1 MTSQSPS
8 TLGVLAGAARAWRR
22 SPGVAAA
29 ALGCLVV
36 QQMFAVGFALSL
48 KPIVQDISD
57 HRTDSLTTLVAVLLA
72 GFVLAGVAVLVGER
86 AAAIGASRLVNQ
98 LRSDLYE
105 HLLRLSPTYYLTAT
119 AGSIV
124 KRFQGDLSNVERGY
138 VQAFLDTAVLLI
150 SAAISIPVLAVLD
163 WRLALIAIVGLP
175 AVLVIV
181 DRLLPRW
188 LQAEDANSDAELD
201 IINSVQDTI
210 RAIQV
215 VRAFHLED
223 VLRDRFGRRL
233 VAGQRTSIRS
243 RSVAAA
249 VTKGSSLG
257 VLLVELVVIV
267 TGAELAVHHQIA
279 VSTLVAVTTV
289 IGLAAKTVYD
299 YAKTDLLLLAGAQ
312 RGLNGVDKLLSAPS
326 VAADLDDAE
335 VLPTISDSIV
345 FDGVTFGYVD
355 GRTALREITFRIQHG
370 HRVAI
375 VGANGSG
382 KTTLL
387 NLVMRLYDPQLG
399 AVRVDGHDLRDVEQR
414 SLRSQLSVVLQ
425 GNYIFND
432 TIRENIR
439 IGRPG
444 ADNDAV
450 IGAAR
455 RAEFDEY
462 VESLPQGYDTVVGEG
477 GGSMSGGHRQRL
489 AIARALVRD
498 PRVLLLDE
506 VTTALDPG
514 TEQAINTVLNEL
526 AVGRTVLAVTH
537 RLATSLDADQIL
549 VLDQGELVGAGR
561 HADLI
566 DACEPYRRLW
576 EKQSG
581 FVVSSDGRRA
591 SVSADRLGQI
601 ALLADLGPTAL
612 EHVATLLT
620 SEYFEAGETV
630 FQQGDDG
637 DRFYLIAR
645 GKVSVTVPEADGGDH
660 EIERLGDGDHFGE
673 LALIHGR
680 PRTAT
685 LRTLTPSVFLTMSRS
700 QFLALVAEFPEM
712 TRALEERMA
721 RSELNLEDWRRLIG
735 HDEPQDA

>member
-1 MTSQSPS
+1 M
-8 TLGVLAGAARAWRR
+8 
-22 SPGVAAA
+22 
-29 ALGCLVV
+29 
-36 QQMFAVGFALSL
+36 
-48 KPIVQDISD
+48 
-57 HRTDSLTTLVAVLLA
+57 
-72 GFVLAGVAVLVGER
+72 
-86 AAAIGASRLVNQ
+86 
-98 LRSDLYE
+98 
-105 HLLRLSPTYYLTAT
+105 
-119 AGSIV
+119 V
-124 KRFQGDLSNVERGY
+124 KIL
-138 VQAFLDTAVLLI
+138 
-150 SAAISIPVLAVLD
+150 
-163 WRLALIAIVGLP
+163 GLP

-289 IGLAAKTVYD
+289 IGLAAK
-299 YAKTDLLLLAGAQ
+299 
-312 RGLNGVDKLLSAPS
+312 
-326 VAADLDDAE
+326 
-335 VLPTISDSIV
+335 TISDSIV